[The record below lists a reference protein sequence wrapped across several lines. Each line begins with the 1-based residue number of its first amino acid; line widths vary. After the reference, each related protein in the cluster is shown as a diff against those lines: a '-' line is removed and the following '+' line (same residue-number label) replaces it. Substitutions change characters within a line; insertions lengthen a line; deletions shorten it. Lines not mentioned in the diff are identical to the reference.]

1 MKYFLKK
8 CGFQELG
15 SVGDDGKAKRGR
27 YLMVS
32 MNSKVLEL
40 FPPLSKEVLND
51 SAVLPVIPLYTG
63 KKTYCNYVYHNSK
76 FCGSEAS
83 NKRNEYRIYL
93 NTEME
98 AHTYYLKSQDIL
110 IMRAEELE
118 NISDEDEEQTV
129 YFMDVLQDHSSGE
142 YISLSRYIEE
152 YPINGGYA
160 VYDGVLESFETSVQS
175 FREDQVTTDIVIDP
189 SVTKR
194 IEQSSGT
201 SKAGLFNPA
210 TFRDFVL
217 AGYGNSCAVT
227 GKKMENAL
235 GGGIDV
241 VYIKPRSEGGTC
253 LPSNGL
259 PLDKEISMFF
269 VQGYFTL
276 SDNYE
281 IHVHPEC
288 TSDLIKSFNLKQ
300 IRVPPKALFQPDREN
315 LAYHRDQIYG
325 SFLKL

>member
-1 MKYFLKK
+1 MRYFLKK

-27 YLMVS
+27 YLMIS
-32 MNSKVLEL
+32 MNSKVLSF
-40 FPPLSKEVLND
+40 FPPLSKEILND
-51 SAVLPVIPLYTG
+51 CAVLPVIPLYTG

-76 FCGSEAS
+76 FCGSEAN

-93 NTEME
+93 NTELE
-98 AHTYYLKSQDIL
+98 AHQYYFKAQDIM
-110 IMRAEELE
+110 IMRAEEQCDTSAE
-118 NISDEDEEQTV
+118 DEDQTI

-142 YISLSRYIEE
+142 YISLSRYIEQ

-160 VYDGVLESFETSVQS
+160 IYDGRLENFESNVQK
-175 FREDQVTTDIVIDP
+175 FKNDQISADIVIDS

-194 IEQSSGT
+194 IEQSTGASREN
-201 SKAGLFNPA
+201 LFNPA

-227 GKKMENAL
+227 GKKIENAL

-241 VYIKPRSEGGTC
+241 VYIKPRYEGGTC
-253 LPSNGL
+253 QPSNGL
-259 PLDKEISMFF
+259 PLAKEISMFF

-276 SDNYE
+276 TDNYE
-281 IHVHPEC
+281 IRVHPDC
-288 TSDLIKSFNLKQ
+288 TSELIKSFDLQQ
-300 IRVPPKALFQPDREN
+300 IRVPPKALFQPDRES
-315 LAYHRDQIYG
+315 LAYHRNHIYG
-325 SFLKL
+325 SFLNL

>member
-1 MKYFLKK
+1 MRYFLKK

-27 YLMVS
+27 YLMIS
-32 MNSKVLEL
+32 MNSKVLNF
-40 FPPLSKEVLND
+40 FPPLSKELLND
-51 SAVLPVIPLYTG
+51 CAVLPVIPLYTG

-76 FCGSEAS
+76 FCGSEAN

-93 NTEME
+93 NTELE
-98 AHTYYLKSQDIL
+98 AHQYYFKAQDIM
-110 IMRAEELE
+110 IMRAEEQSGAAAE
-118 NISDEDEEQTV
+118 AEDQTV

-160 VYDGVLESFETSVQS
+160 IYDGILENFESNVQKFKDNQIS
-175 FREDQVTTDIVIDP
+175 TDIVIDS
-189 SVTKR
+189 SVAKR
-194 IEQSSGT
+194 IEQSTGASR
-201 SKAGLFNPA
+201 ANLFNPA

-227 GKKMENAL
+227 GKKIENAL

-281 IHVHPEC
+281 IRVHPDC
-288 TSDLIKSFNLKQ
+288 TSELIKSFDLKQ
-300 IRVPPKALFQPDREN
+300 IRVPPKALFQPDRES